1 MRRPAQ
7 AALLLSIVALV
18 PAAAAPP
25 ALYAPGRYQV
35 DSVATR
41 VHFHVKALVG
51 GYEGDFVAPEGAVV
65 IDSAQPDRAT
75 VDISFP
81 VERLTTGDASTDA
94 MLKGDSF
101 FDMAKFPTIR
111 FIAQNAP
118 LARSDAPTPIAGE
131 LTMHGQTRPVT
142 LSVRLVGTTLKEA
155 SGPDEAPGLS
165 TMHFSGAMTVERS
178 QFGMGFG
185 RPFVSDKV
193 DLSIDAIFSRV
204 QLWSL
209 PLPHKR
215 GKGTHHAERQPSY
228 PATTYT
234 PLGVVFM
241 LPFDYGQ
248 HRSA

>member
-1 MRRPAQ
+1 MRRPVQ
-7 AALLLSIVALV
+7 AALLLSIVALA

-51 GYEGDFVAPEGAVV
+51 GYEGDFVAPEGAVM
-65 IDSAQPDRAT
+65 IDPAQPDRAT

-81 VERLTTGDASTDA
+81 VEKLTTGDASTDA

-111 FIAQNAP
+111 FMAQNAP

-142 LSVRLVGTTLKEA
+142 LSVRLVGTT
-155 SGPDEAPGLS
+155 PDEAPGLS

-193 DLSIDAIFSRV
+193 DLSIDAIFSRA
-204 QLWSL
+204 QL
-209 PLPHKR
+209 
-215 GKGTHHAERQPSY
+215 
-228 PATTYT
+228 
-234 PLGVVFM
+234 
-241 LPFDYGQ
+241 
-248 HRSA
+248 

>member
-7 AALLLSIVALV
+7 AALLLSIVALA
-18 PAAAAPP
+18 PAATAPTP
-25 ALYAPGRYQV
+25 LYAPGTYRV
-35 DSVATR
+35 DNLATR
-41 VHFHVKALVG
+41 AHFHVKALVG

-65 IDSAQPDRAT
+65 IDPAQPDRAT
-75 VDISFP
+75 VDIVFP
-81 VERLTTGDASTDA
+81 VEKLTTGDASIDA

-111 FIAQNAP
+111 FMAQNAP

-142 LSVRLVGTTLKEA
+142 LSVRLVGTP
-155 SGPDEAPGLS
+155 PDEAPDLS

-193 DLSIDAIFSRV
+193 DLSVDAIFSRA
-204 QLWSL
+204 QL
-209 PLPHKR
+209 
-215 GKGTHHAERQPSY
+215 
-228 PATTYT
+228 
-234 PLGVVFM
+234 
-241 LPFDYGQ
+241 
-248 HRSA
+248 